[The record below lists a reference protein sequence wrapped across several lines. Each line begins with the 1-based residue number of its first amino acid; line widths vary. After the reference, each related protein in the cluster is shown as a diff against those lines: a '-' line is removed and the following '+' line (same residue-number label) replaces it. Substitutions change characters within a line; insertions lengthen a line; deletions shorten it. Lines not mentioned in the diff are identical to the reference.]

1 MSRDGGVRRQR
12 GFTIVE
18 VVAAMTVMAIV
29 GLSLMQLIRISHGGA
44 RATADMTRSWGGLRK
59 ASGMMAD
66 DLAQSAA
73 TKMTLATVNGEQQVT
88 LQQPVAVAGGAVTWG
103 ACDLAQPVAT
113 RMRPGWFVRWTVR
126 TVNGE
131 RQLVRQLLD
140 AAQSVKVEQVVVRKL
155 RAGTGSKPGFKVQAS
170 GQMWTITL
178 SADGPNGAVEMVSFD
193 VGLRNA

>member
-1 MSRDGGVRRQR
+1 MSRCEGERRQR

-18 VVAAMTVMAIV
+18 VVAAMTVMVIV
-29 GLSLMQLIRISHGGA
+29 GLSVMQLIRISHGGA

-66 DLAQSAA
+66 DLAQAA
-73 TKMTLATVNGEQQVT
+73 VSKMTLTTVNGEQQVT

-103 ACDLAQPVAT
+103 ACDMDQPVAT
-113 RMRPGWFVRWTVR
+113 RLRSGWFVRWTVR

-140 AAQSVKVEQVVVRKL
+140 AAQSVKVEKVVVRKL
-155 RAGTGSKPGFKVQAS
+155 RTGTGSKPGFKVQAS

-178 SADGPNGAVEMVSFD
+178 SADGPNGAVDMVSFD